1 MRLATV
7 IAAAATAA
15 FAVAAGTAHAGATFD
30 AVKKKGFVQCGV
42 NNGLA
47 GFSVADEKGVWKGI
61 DVDVCRAV
69 AAAVFG
75 DATKVKYTPLTA
87 KERFTA
93 LQSGEIDI
101 LSRNTTWTLSRDGG
115 LGISFTGVTYY
126 DGQGF
131 LIKKKLGVKSAL
143 KLSGATVC
151 VQSGTTTELNLADY
165 FGVHKM
171 KFKPVVYDTADETVK
186 SFEAGRCD
194 VLTSDQSQLYAL
206 RIKLGQPDSA
216 IVLPEVISKEPLGP
230 AVRQGDAEWFN
241 IVRWALFAMID
252 AEDLGVTSANVDQ
265 MMKDSKNPD
274 VKRLLGVDPIKHGL
288 GVSDDW
294 AYKIIKQVGNYAEV
308 FDRNVGAGSPL
319 KIARGLNALWTKGGL
334 QYSPP
339 VR

>member
-1 MRLATV
+1 MKMRTMITVVSTLALA
-7 IAAAATAA
+7 I
-15 FAVAAGTAHAGATFD
+15 AAGTANAGATFD

-42 NNGLA
+42 NSGLP
-47 GFSVADEKGVWKGI
+47 GFSAPDEKGAWKGI

-75 DATKVKYTPLTA
+75 DASKVKFTPLTA

-101 LSRNTTWTLSRDGG
+101 LSRNTTWTVTRDGG

-131 LIKKKLGVKSAL
+131 LIKKKLKVKSAL

-206 RIKLGQPDSA
+206 RIKLAQPDSA
-216 IVLPEVISKEPLGP
+216 VVLPEVISKEPLGP
-230 AVRQGDAEWFN
+230 SVRQGDAEWFN
-241 IVRWALFAMID
+241 IVRWSLFAMLD
-252 AEDLGVTSANVDQ
+252 AEELGVNSKNVDE
-265 MMKDSKNPD
+265 MKNSKNPE
-274 VKRLLGVDPIKHGL
+274 VKRLLGVDVIKHGL
-288 GVSDDW
+288 GVKDDW
-294 AYKIIKQVGNYAEV
+294 AYQIVKQVGNYAEV

-319 KIARGLNALWTKGGL
+319 KIARGLNALWNKGGI
-334 QYSPP
+334 QYAPP
-339 VR
+339 IR